1 MEKQRMTMVT
11 SHKQLLSI
19 MVLYVGTLCIFS
31 SPSLEIDPQVP
42 IRMQHCMINFS
53 PHLAAARR
61 LNDASG
67 NKVFQ
72 VEGKTYVYINE
83 KKTWTKAR
91 TACKA
96 LGGDLAS
103 ILSYEEYDKIKEILT
118 NATEC
123 KYIWIGAE
131 RTGVNVSIELIVAKI
146 FEFFSS
152 YRFFSLIT

>member
-1 MEKQRMTMVT
+1 
-11 SHKQLLSI
+11 
-19 MVLYVGTLCIFS
+19 
-31 SPSLEIDPQVP
+31 
-42 IRMQHCMINFS
+42 MQHCMINFS

-61 LNDASG
+61 LNDALGIG
-67 NKVFQ
+67 NKVFP

-123 KYIWIGAE
+123 NYIWIGAK

-146 FEFFSS
+146 FKLFFS